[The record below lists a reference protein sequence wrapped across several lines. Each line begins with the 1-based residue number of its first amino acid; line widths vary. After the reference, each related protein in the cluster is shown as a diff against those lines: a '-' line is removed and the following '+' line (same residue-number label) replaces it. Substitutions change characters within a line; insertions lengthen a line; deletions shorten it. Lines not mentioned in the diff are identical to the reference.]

1 MDNIRTEAVHREM
14 QLKKEIEKKDKTIK
28 QDKEKSKLD
37 VIKNVKRKE
46 VQ

>member
-1 MDNIRTEAVHREM
+1 MDNIRSEAVYREM

-37 VIKNVKRKE
+37 VVKNVKRKE